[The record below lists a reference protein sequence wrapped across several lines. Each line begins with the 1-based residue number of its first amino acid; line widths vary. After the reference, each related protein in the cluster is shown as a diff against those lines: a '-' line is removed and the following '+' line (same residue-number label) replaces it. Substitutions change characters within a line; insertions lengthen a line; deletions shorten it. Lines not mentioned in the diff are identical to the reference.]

1 MSEGI
6 EVYFPLR
13 QQLLGL
19 LELARTEQWDE
30 LVVALP
36 HFQEMTKALL
46 AVDFSG
52 FPLAEQQKCAA
63 FLQQLK
69 NEQDELIELA
79 QSRRDELAASLQ
91 GLHNAGKLDK
101 AYRT

>member
-1 MSEGI
+1 MCEGLN
-6 EVYFPLR
+6 VYLPLHW
-13 QQLLGL
+13 QLQNL
-19 LELARTEQWDE
+19 LELARTEQWDD

-36 HFQEMTKALL
+36 HFQEMTKALP

-52 FPLAEQQKCAA
+52 LSPADQQKCAA

-101 AYRT
+101 AYRM

>member
-1 MSEGI
+1 MSDGVEAF
-6 EVYFPLR
+6 FPLR

-36 HFQEMTKALL
+36 HFQEMTKALPV
-46 AVDFSG
+46 VDFSG
-52 FPLAEQQKCAA
+52 LPPVEQQKCAA
-63 FLQQLK
+63 FLLQLK

-101 AYRT
+101 AYRM